1 MITHYL
7 QTISARKS
15 ICGTKFTKRS
25 HMTMLKNDINCPS
38 CLRLIGERRHYRVHG
53 NQYAVCGVL
62 PAEFSD
68 SRHRVTCEQCMEILN
83 KDIVEAVDE
92 IKTGEGQSHPSPD
105 DGPIE
110 PDKFTVIRTDGG
122 SARGKKHHKC
132 RYWVLVRPSL
142 RMLKRARAS
151 CPYYQGRYWNWWPNS
166 RMSRLPSA
174 RNVLSMEAPQNDWRI
189 KVDENVVKDRQF
201 KADYPSAWLVCRY
214 LDGQVNAKLNS
225 IDVAG
230 SLAVE
235 FAKFASMDLL
245 EAYCKGL
252 LEGTQ
257 AENPVAQWLTHARDV
272 YEYFELGKVMPTL

>member
-38 CLRLIGERRHYRVHG
+38 CLRLIGERRHYRVAG
-53 NQYAVCGVL
+53 NQYSVCGVL

-68 SRHRVTCEQCMEILN
+68 SRHRVTCEQCIEILN

-132 RYWVLVRPSL
+132 RYWVLDLDHDQFIIPAL
-142 RMLKRARAS
+142 IAYAEACAGLM
-151 CPYYQGRYWNWWPNS
+151 P
-166 RMSRLPSA
+166 
-174 RNVLSMEAPQNDWRI
+174 VLS
-189 KVDENVVKDRQF
+189 
-201 KADYPSAWLVCRY
+201 
-214 LDGQVNAKLNS
+214 GQV
-225 IDVAG
+225 
-230 SLAVE
+230 
-235 FAKFASMDLL
+235 L
-245 EAYCKGL
+245 EL
-252 LEGTQ
+252 
-257 AENPVAQWLTHARDV
+257 VAQLQNEQAFIRQ
-272 YEYFELGKVMPTL
+272 ERFEHGGATK